1 MKRIFRSKIA
11 WGIAIAA
18 ASALGM
24 FGYNQV
30 NAGARQ
36 DCDNN
41 AIIYCGA
48 QSPSEFV
55 SKATANNPA
64 DLQGI
69 YEDFGLAPSEYSK
82 FVTSAKM
89 GTAYKDGRI
98 VVDGQT
104 VATDAWS
111 IGRQGNHNGQTFK
124 REYTIA
130 GHTYYA
136 SNNKD
141 IFLSDSIPVM
151 VMFDDKGAMK
161 FAALTA
167 CGNPITGHKTNP
179 NYSCDLL
186 QKAAVEGQE
195 NTYSFTTKA
204 SATNGATLAKVVYD
218 FGDGSGQVTKTSL
231 SDAVT
236 HTYAKAGDY
245 TAKVTVYVTLPGG
258 GQIPVTGAQCQTQI
272 TVEAPPVV
280 AYNCDSLQALP
291 GKEELSYTFQANTS
305 ATNATLTG
313 ADFDFGDGTTSQN
326 VTPGTNAT
334 VASVDHTYADA
345 GEYTAKATVHFQ
357 AKGDDSDQAVKSA
370 TCEVKISTKVCSTNP
385 NLPPNSPEC
394 QPCKYN
400 NKLPHDSPKCKA
412 KPVAKVLPNTGA
424 GDVIGLFA
432 GASLVGFVGYRFYLS
447 RRFLR
452 G

>member
-1 MKRIFRSKIA
+1 MKRIFRSKLA
-11 WGIAIAA
+11 WGIAIATA
-18 ASALGM
+18 TALGV
-24 FGYNQV
+24 FGYHQV

-48 QSPSEFV
+48 QTPSEFI

-64 DLQGI
+64 DLQAI
-69 YEDFGLAPSEYSK
+69 YQNFGLAPADYNK
-82 FVTSAKM
+82 FVTTAKM

-98 VVDGQT
+98 VVDGRT

-111 IGRQGNHNGQTFK
+111 IGRLGNHDGQTFK

-136 SNNKD
+136 SHNTD
-141 IFLSDSIPVM
+141 IFLSDNIPVM
-151 VMFDDKGAMK
+151 VMFDEKGVMK
-161 FAALTA
+161 FAVLTA
-167 CGNPITGHKTNP
+167 CGNPITGPKTTP
-179 NYSCDLL
+179 HYSCDLL
-186 QKAAVEGQE
+186 QKQTVEGQK

-204 SATNGATLAKVVYD
+204 SATNGAMLAKVVYD
-218 FGDGSGQVTKTSL
+218 FGDGSAQVTKNSL

-236 HTYAKAGDY
+236 HTYTKEGNY
-245 TAKVTVYVTLPGG
+245 IAKVTVYVTLPGG
-258 GQIPVTGAQCQTQI
+258 NQIPVTGAQCQTQI
-272 TVEAPPVV
+272 TVEAPPIV
-280 AYNCDSLQALP
+280 AYTCDSLQALP
-291 GKEELSYTFQANTS
+291 AKDELSYTFTANTS
-305 ATNATLTG
+305 SKNATLSG

-326 VTPGTNAT
+326 VTPGTDANI
-334 VASVDHTYADA
+334 VSVDHTYQNA
-345 GEYTAKATVHFQ
+345 GDYTTKATVHFQ
-357 AKGDDSDQAVKSA
+357 VTGENGDKTIKSVN
-370 TCEVKISTKVCSTNP
+370 CEVQISTKVCSTNP